1 VGDDRAR
8 LEGVAAM
15 MTIAEARE
23 LLETPDVI
31 SIGVRADD
39 ARRAR
44 HQNRVT
50 FVRVLDVSVDAP
62 SPSSVPAAAGE
73 VRVTGAPASL
83 DRAVQAIA
91 AIERIAGGTPL
102 TGFVLHD
109 LEALAAREHVA
120 LPALAA
126 RLRRAGMHAVAEARI
141 DRLRDPRVSLIAA
154 LEGGLGIARLTIE
167 MPPPDVIALLDRVR
181 DAVAGLPLGAGPAFA
196 PLPRTVD
203 PAMPTTGYD
212 DVKLVAIARLF
223 LDNIETIQVDWSR
236 YGPKLA
242 QVALTF
248 GANDLD
254 AVPLDPPNVNLLGP
268 RRAPLEEVR
277 RNIRAASLEP
287 VERNGRFEVLA
298 AT

>member
-1 VGDDRAR
+1 
-8 LEGVAAM
+8 M

-23 LLETPDVI
+23 LLDTPDLI
-31 SIGVRADD
+31 SIGVGADD

-50 FVRVLDVSVDAP
+50 FVRVLDVPLHAAAAAA
-62 SPSSVPAAAGE
+62 VPAAAGE
-73 VRVTGAPASL
+73 VRVTGAVESS

-91 AIERIAGGTPL
+91 ALSRIAGGTPL
-102 TGFVLHD
+102 TGFALHD
-109 LEALAAREHVA
+109 LEALAGREDVA
-120 LPALAA
+120 LSELAA
-126 RLRRAGMHAVAEARI
+126 RLRRAGMDAVAEAAV
-141 DRLRDPRVSLIAA
+141 DRLRDPRAA
-154 LEGGLGIARLTIE
+154 LRAAHDGGLGIARLTIE
-167 MPPPDVIALLDRVR
+167 TTPRDAIALLDRVR
-181 DAVAGLPLGAGPAFA
+181 AAAAGLPPGVAPAFA
-196 PLPRTVD
+196 PLPRTLD

-223 LDNIETIQVDWSR
+223 LDNIDTIQVDWSL